1 MAIGVPSG
9 GRRDDDLGLEDVG
22 GFNDIN
28 ITPLTD
34 IFLVLLIIFMVTSS
48 VIVNSSNGA
57 KAGLKVNLPAGGAA
71 DVATQA
77 TDLSIAILA
86 DGRLVL
92 GGDVVTA
99 DELKKVLADAKSKN
113 ADTMVI
119 VQADEGVPH
128 GKVVEVMEMAKGAG
142 LGQLAIGVRDGAQ
155 K

>member
-1 MAIGVPSG
+1 MAMGQVPGSKK
-9 GRRDDDLGLEDVG
+9 DDDFEDGG

-57 KAGLKVNLPAGGAA
+57 KAGLKVNLPQGGAA

-77 TDLSIAILA
+77 NDLSIAILS

-99 DELKKVLADAKSKN
+99 DELKKALDAAKAKSP
-113 ADTMVI
+113 DTMVI

-128 GKVVEVMEMAKGAG
+128 GKVVEVMEMAKTAG

>member
-1 MAIGVPSG
+1 MAIGGPRG
-9 GRRDDDLGLEDVG
+9 GKDDDLGLEDVP
-22 GFNDIN
+22 GFTDIN

-57 KAGLKVNLPAGGAA
+57 KAGLKVNLPTGGSA
-71 DVATQA
+71 DVATQQN
-77 TDLSIAILA
+77 DLSVAILE

-99 DELKKVLADAKSKN
+99 DELKKAFDDAKTKSP
-113 ADTMVI
+113 DTMVI
-119 VQADEGVPH
+119 VQADQGVPH
-128 GKVVEVMEMAKGAG
+128 GKVVEVMELAKGAG
-142 LGQLAIGVRDGAQ
+142 LGQLAIGVREGAP